1 MAPPFGM
8 KMDPN
13 KISIDDIQ
21 NGGKNSPYP
30 HVYVNFCNYGNKSRI
45 LPISSDINMKEEREL
60 EVKFTFNGKGSA
72 PDVAYIIYYFYT
84 DTNMV
89 LNMPKNASYTYL
101 TTSYL
106 CLG

>member
-8 KMDPN
+8 KMDPR
-13 KISIDDIQ
+13 KITIDDIQ
-21 NGGKNSPYP
+21 NGGKNYPYP

-45 LPISSDINMKEEREL
+45 LPISSDIDMKQEREL

-72 PDVAYIIYYFYT
+72 SDVVYIMYYFYT

-89 LNMPKNASYTYL
+89 LNMPKNALYTYL
-101 TTSYL
+101 TSSYL
-106 CLG
+106 GLG